1 MLREINGGGWRETWQ
16 EFASASA
23 IRRILCRDNR
33 EREEHSRQRELW
45 GQRPLAQKEHA
56 LTDKEQEVRVAAQ

>member
-1 MLREINGGGWRETWQ
+1 MPGDINGSGWRETWQ
-16 EFASASA
+16 GFTPASAV
-23 IRRILCRDNR
+23 RRILCRDNR

-56 LTDKEQEVRVAAQ
+56 LTDKEQEVKVATQ